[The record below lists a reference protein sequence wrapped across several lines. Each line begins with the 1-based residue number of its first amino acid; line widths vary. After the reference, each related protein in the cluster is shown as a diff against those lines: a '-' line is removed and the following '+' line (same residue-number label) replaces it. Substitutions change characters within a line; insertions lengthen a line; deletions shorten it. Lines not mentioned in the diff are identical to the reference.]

1 MSYSDIEMLTNFIK
15 KVVKQEMKKTENYI
29 PFLLPGVIAS
39 VDGSFANVYIN
50 DQSTVTPNI
59 PINPSISV
67 SEDDHVWVLKVNF
80 RDVDLL
86 VLSKRV
92 IS

>member
-1 MSYSDIEMLTNFIK
+1 MSYSDVEALTNFIK

-29 PFLLPGVIAS
+29 PLLLPGVIAS
-39 VDGSFANVYIN
+39 VDGSFADIYIN
-50 DQSTVTPNI
+50 DQTTVTPDI
-59 PINPSISV
+59 PINPAITV
-67 SEDDHVWVLKVNF
+67 SENDQVWVLKVNF